1 MSSSIIKVENLTLQF
16 KTDEGLITAVD
27 NVSFEVAPGEIMGL
41 VGESGSG
48 KSVTAKSLMQLN
60 PGNAVYSPESRITL
74 TTDDE
79 SVEVLDLK
87 TDRDLKVVRGGAIS
101 MIFQEP
107 MASFAPAITIGDQMV
122 EQLLLHTDMDKAQA
136 RDFSIEM
143 LDRVGISDAA
153 TRFGQYAFEFSGG
166 MRQRAMIAM
175 ALSTRPKLLIADEPT
190 TALDVTIQAQV
201 IDLMKDLVTEYGMG
215 VLFITH
221 DLGVIAQ
228 TADNVS
234 VMYLGKLIETGS
246 VRQVIRDPAHPYTQG
261 LLNAIPKLE
270 ELDVPLTPVP
280 GDIPSPLDR
289 PPGCVFHTR
298 CSQMIEGRCDADI
311 PTPTILSEGH
321 VASCFVAQ
329 YGPGGVA
336 EASA

>member
-1 MSSSIIKVENLTLQF
+1 MSSPLIKVENLTLQF

-74 TTDDE
+74 IADGE
-79 SVEVLDLK
+79 SVDVLNLK
-87 TDRDLKVVRGGAIS
+87 TDRELKVVRGGAVS

-107 MASFAPAITIGDQMV
+107 MASFAPAITVGDQMV
-122 EQLLLHTDMDKAQA
+122 EQLMLHTDRNKAQA

-143 LDRVGISDAA
+143 LERVGISDAS
-153 TRFGQYAFEFSGG
+153 TRFEQYAFEFSGG

-201 IDLMKDLVTEYGMG
+201 IDLMKDLVDEYGMG

-298 CSQMIEGRCDADI
+298 CSQMIEGRCDTDI
-311 PTPTILSEGH
+311 PTPTTLREGH

-329 YGPGGVA
+329 YGPSGVA